1 MYMYF
6 HNIENGGKTTKKRKV
21 ESVNRK
27 PSKRRTEK
35 KPAKKQRKVK
45 VNINIMHVYNI
56 QRGY

>member
-27 PSKRRTEK
+27 PSKRKTEK
-35 KPAKKQRKVK
+35 KPARKAK
-45 VNINIMHVYNI
+45 ESK
-56 QRGY
+56 G